1 MLIDRI
7 AQRYARSVY
16 ALAAEKGQVELFLKE
31 FKQLK
36 ALIDGSAELRRFL
49 NNPVITAERRVA
61 ILRKVFA
68 GHVEAVT
75 MTLIEALARRHRA
88 HVLPY
93 IARMY
98 VEAYQRAKNITPV
111 TVRTTVGLTPAQR
124 EAVTRQ
130 VTAALKTQVELTEVA
145 DPAVLGGVIL
155 TVGDRR
161 YDASLA
167 SELRALRKQFE
178 ENPYVERI

>member
-31 FKQLK
+31 FKNLK
-36 ALIDGSAELRRFL
+36 ALIDGSLELRRFL
-49 NNPVITAERRVA
+49 TNPVITSERRVA

-68 GHVEAVT
+68 GRVQAVT
-75 MTLIEALARRHRA
+75 LTLIEALARRHRA
-88 HVLPY
+88 YVLPH

-98 VEAYQRAKNITPV
+98 VEAYQRANNITSV
-111 TVRTTVGLTPAQR
+111 SVRATVALTPEQR
-124 EAVTRQ
+124 EAITRQ
-130 VTAALKTQVELTEVA
+130 VTSALKTQVELSEII
-145 DPAVLGGVIL
+145 DPAVLGGLIL

-178 ENPYVERI
+178 ENLYVERI